1 MIEEESKFWYGLKS
15 EVYVHLCED
24 KEMSTIFGGGDS
36 CYCTC
41 SCVYEWLPGGD
52 SAEDNRAANYNLGN
66 FGNYGDYSTTGCNQ
80 YYMSSTSGAY
90 GSAPALVKEGV

>member
-1 MIEEESKFWYGLKS
+1 MIEEGSKFWYGLKS

-24 KEMSTIFGGGDS
+24 KEMSTVFGGGDS
-36 CYCTC
+36 RYCTC
-41 SCVYEWLPGGD
+41 SCAYEGLPGGA

-66 FGNYGDYSTTGCNQ
+66 YGGYSTTGCSQ

>member
-1 MIEEESKFWYGLKS
+1 MSALSEALLK
-15 EVYVHLCED
+15 D

-36 CYCTC
+36 RYCTC
-41 SCVYEWLPGGD
+41 SCAYEGLPGGA

-66 FGNYGDYSTTGCNQ
+66 YGGYSTTGCNQ

-90 GSAPALVKEGV
+90 GSDPALVKEGV

>member
-1 MIEEESKFWYGLKS
+1 MLKRKLKLSALS
-15 EVYVHLCED
+15 EALLKD

-36 CYCTC
+36 RYCTC
-41 SCVYEWLPGGD
+41 SYAYEGLPGGA

-66 FGNYGDYSTTGCNQ
+66 YGGYSTTGCNQ

-90 GSAPALVKEGV
+90 GSDPALVKEGV

>member
-1 MIEEESKFWYGLKS
+1 MLKRKLKLSALS
-15 EVYVHLCED
+15 EALLKD

-36 CYCTC
+36 RYCTC
-41 SCVYEWLPGGD
+41 SCAYEGLPGGA

-66 FGNYGDYSTTGCNQ
+66 YGGYSTTGCNQ

-90 GSAPALVKEGV
+90 GSDPALVKEGV

>member
-1 MIEEESKFWYGLKS
+1 MLKRKLKLS
-15 EVYVHLCED
+15 ALFEALLKD

-36 CYCTC
+36 RYCTC
-41 SCVYEWLPGGD
+41 SCAYEGLPGGA

-66 FGNYGDYSTTGCNQ
+66 YGGYSTTGCNQ

-90 GSAPALVKEGV
+90 GSDPALVKEGV

>member
-1 MIEEESKFWYGLKS
+1 MLKRKLKLS
-15 EVYVHLCED
+15 ALSGALLKD

-36 CYCTC
+36 RYCTC
-41 SCVYEWLPGGD
+41 SCAYEGLPGGA

-66 FGNYGDYSTTGCNQ
+66 YGGYSTTGCNQ

-90 GSAPALVKEGV
+90 GSDPALVKEGV

>member
-1 MIEEESKFWYGLKS
+1 MLKRKLKLSALS
-15 EVYVHLCED
+15 EALLKD

-41 SCVYEWLPGGD
+41 SCAYEGLPGGA

-66 FGNYGDYSTTGCNQ
+66 YGGYSTTGCNQ

-90 GSAPALVKEGV
+90 GSDPALVKEGV

>member
-1 MIEEESKFWYGLKS
+1 MIEAGSKFWYGLKS

-41 SCVYEWLPGGD
+41 SCAYEWLPGGA

-66 FGNYGDYSTTGCNQ
+66 YGGYSTTGCNQ
-80 YYMSSTSGAY
+80 YYMSSTSGTY

>member
-1 MIEEESKFWYGLKS
+1 MLKRKLKLSALS
-15 EVYVHLCED
+15 EALLKD

-36 CYCTC
+36 RYCTC
-41 SCVYEWLPGGD
+41 SCAYEGLPGGA

-66 FGNYGDYSTTGCNQ
+66 YGGYSTTGCNQ

-90 GSAPALVKEGV
+90 GSDLALVKEGV